1 MRTWRENNLLREKY
15 DIDEPKLVKYRDFSK
30 EMRALNHKYYNTI
43 GSITISN
50 ISDGLEE
57 GPIELGI
64 NWASIG
70 TRSVEDVEEFVSD
83 LKQAIKDCKNF
94 KYNGYSID
102 WSKE

>member
-1 MRTWRENNLLREKY
+1 MRTWRENNLLREKQ
-15 DIDEPKLVKYRDFSK
+15 DMDEPKLVKYRDFRK
-30 EMRALNHKYYNTI
+30 ELRALQYKYENTI
-43 GSITISN
+43 GRIM
-50 ISDGLEE
+50 ISDISDEFE
-57 GPIELGI
+57 DGPIELGI

-94 KYNGYSID
+94 KYNGYTVD